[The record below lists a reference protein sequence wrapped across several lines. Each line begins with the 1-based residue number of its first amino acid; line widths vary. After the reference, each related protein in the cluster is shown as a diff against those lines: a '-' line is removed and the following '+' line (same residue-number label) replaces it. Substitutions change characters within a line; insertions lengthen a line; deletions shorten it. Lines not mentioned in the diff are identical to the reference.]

1 MKALPAR
8 AGRDPHKVR
17 LQFLQFLLLL
27 CLVLCYPLSRVIP
40 LAWSWENAVIE
51 NAQVAVLLAG
61 LVLAGRAWR
70 GGSKDGAAMLGLCAM
85 PVWFLLASR
94 ELSWGAVFLPP
105 LGFGPEGPV
114 FSSRVLPYRPLVP
127 ALAGLLVLASLVTGW
142 RHGVHRYLKRVVA
155 GGGFP
160 WLCVVIVLGAA
171 FGSTAGEGHVP
182 AFASGWVAHSQVLE
196 ELSELVGYMALVLA
210 QGVVLRYREP
220 VTAPER
226 AAETVH

>member
-1 MKALPAR
+1 MQMNSS
-8 AGRDPHKVR
+8 VR
-17 LQFLQFLLLL
+17 LQRILLL
-27 CLVLCYPLSRVIP
+27 CLLLCYPLSLVIP
-40 LAWSWENAVIE
+40 LAWSFENGIIE

-70 GGSKDGAAMLGLCAM
+70 LGSKDGAAMLGLCAL

-127 ALAGLLVLASLVTGW
+127 AIAGLLVLASLVVGW

-171 FGSTAGEGHVP
+171 LGSTAGEGHVP
-182 AFASGWVAHSQVLE
+182 AFARDWVAHSQVLE
-196 ELSELVGYMALVLA
+196 EMSELVGYMALVLA
-210 QGVVLRYREP
+210 QGVVLRYRAP
-220 VTAPER
+220 VKTPVSKR
-226 AAETVH
+226 AAESIN